1 MPKVQI
7 TDKKIEQL
15 GERLNES
22 KALGDQDKELLVATF
37 ALAGEAVKERTAAA
51 GRAGGDPG
59 LGRGLVRG
67 FKDSAGPQIGG
78 TGPNP
83 EALDVGVDV
92 NVNW

>member
-37 ALAGEAVKERTAAA
+37 ALAGEAVKERVAA
-51 GRAGGDPG
+51 GGADGDPR
-59 LGRGLVRG
+59 LGQGLVRG